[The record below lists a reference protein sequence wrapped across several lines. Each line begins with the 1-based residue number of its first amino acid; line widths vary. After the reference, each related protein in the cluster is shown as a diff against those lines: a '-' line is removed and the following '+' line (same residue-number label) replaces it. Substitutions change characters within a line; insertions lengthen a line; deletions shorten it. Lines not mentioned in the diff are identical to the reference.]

1 MIVNMGT
8 AFKAFITVTYPSG
21 TCTLSHESG
30 ASYTHSGGG
39 THTFV
44 VRRRGKWNIRAED
57 GTMVKE
63 ASAEISARGQIKT
76 VVLSYELVLFDRSL
90 ASDYSLNG
98 NYISPA
104 IDLSQYSTIEVTAS
118 FWASSGSLYVGVCT
132 NPSNVGIGNPASAY
146 IAFESILNQYQTKT
160 LNISA
165 INSDMY
171 IGFWSNHWTSL
182 GDFSVSDG
190 EISLYKQGLIIR
202 ISKIVLR

>member
-1 MIVNMGT
+1 MIVNLDES

-39 THTFV
+39 THSFV
-44 VRRRGKWNIRAED
+44 VHRRGKWNIRAED

-63 ASAEISARGQIKT
+63 ASTEISSRGQIET
-76 VVLSYELVLFDRSL
+76 VLSYELVLFDRSL
-90 ASDYSLNG
+90 ASGYSLNG

-104 IDLSQYSTIEVTAS
+104 INLSQYSTIEVTAA
-118 FWASSGSLYVGVCT
+118 FYSSTGTLNVGVCT
-132 NPSNVGIGNPASAY
+132 NPSNVGIGKPASAY
-146 IAFESILNQYQTKT
+146 IAFEPILNQYQTKT

-165 INSDMY
+165 FNSNMY
-171 IGFWSNHWTSL
+171 IGFWNNYWMSL
-182 GDFSVSDG
+182 GNFTVSNG
-190 EISLYKQGLIIR
+190 EIYLSAQSTNIK